1 MDEQGNTS
9 KEVMEFALNESKEDK
24 ETIVLK
30 DVSLSASFISTEQDL
45 LDLQDLIISYATL
58 VLLERL
64 SSRVD

>member
-1 MDEQGNTS
+1 MGEQGNTS